1 MGRNKVMDNLTIKQK
16 VDLFKDLYTE
26 LAGYGIKGDTELAHV
41 NKYEAAVLKAMGGSS
56 TVNPVTGLNEYWD
69 DDDDPAPAPTTTTVR
84 QVADLPEYFKPYA
97 EKVLATAEDIYEQ
110 PYVPYEDR
118 RLAPISE
125 EQQLAF
131 TGLRDLYSDV
141 DPSTGERTF
150 RSPTA
155 GAFETA
161 EGLAEKGAAQFG
173 ELEEGVFE
181 EKYMSPYTK
190 AVTDIQVRE
199 AQRRADEQ
207 RKQLASSAMQ
217 AGALGSSR
225 FGVQEA
231 LRGEAEQRLLSDIE
245 QQGLQ
250 RAYTQGQQAF
260 EADRAAARAGA
271 TQYGALGTQGQAAGL
286 AGLGALQA
294 TGETQRAI
302 EQQPIDLSYEEFVRQ
317 QQYPRQ
323 SLQELS
329 GIVRGFP
336 VQPSTYET
344 KKTFEQ
350 PPSLSSQ
357 LLAAGTLGAGISS
370 GLGKSLFGKASVAGG
385 GLINSLPRRY
395 AQGNEVIRI
404 EASGPHGDKIT
415 VNAEILKN
423 MDDMQ
428 FKIFLMQ
435 EGISGRQAALLDKHR
450 KALKKADI
458 SKRMGERERLA
469 GIAGEA
475 GLTGGEGL
483 GLPDDDKLVEFM
495 KQTASDPGLVSV
507 EAGIEDV
514 ELPSRTKDRF
524 TRHTPAAVVQPMVQT
539 AEADISKRMGEREIL
554 ADTARP
560 DVIPAAVAETPK
572 VSSAITQEILAA
584 PARPQTIFP
593 PIGEAG
599 TGETLKVLGKE
610 AFSSIVDPVTDY
622 FYKHTKEGQKEYL
635 KRYEAEKA
643 KLALAAQL
651 DPDPEGGREED
662 VRSSVFEDDTFS
674 MADLEAMTREA
685 AKGRDDTTY
694 AYEMEKGK
702 PREGPLEFYTG
713 LEKQLA
719 DKAVTEKAGETV
731 KPIFDI
737 GAAMPFF
744 ELAAEFGKSGRST
757 ADSLAAAAQVHR
769 EGEKTRATSA
779 RLRALAEQA
788 RTAASVDFKGQKLS
802 LRQAENLLKTY
813 IAKQQAYLK
822 QYESL
827 QPAAKEEA
835 KKELKRL
842 DGDIDRLTKMYEN
855 ALGLAPRTPAGAA
868 SKV

>member
-1 MGRNKVMDNLTIKQK
+1 MDNLTIKQK

-97 EKVLATAEDIYEQ
+97 EKVLATAEEVYEQ

-207 RKQLASSAMQ
+207 RKQLASSAMK

-385 GLINSLPRRY
+385 GLIDSLPRRY
-395 AQGNEVIRI
+395 AQGNEVINI
-404 EASGPHGDKIT
+404 EAGPHGDRIT
-415 VNAEILKN
+415 INAEILKN

-435 EGISGRQAALLDKHR
+435 KGISGRQAELLDKHR
-450 KALKKADI
+450 KVLKQADI
-458 SKRMGERERLA
+458 SKRIGERETLA
-469 GIAGEA
+469 SIPGEA

-483 GLPDDDKLVEFM
+483 DITGD
-495 KQTASDPGLVSV
+495 
-507 EAGIEDV
+507 
-514 ELPSRTKDRF
+514 
-524 TRHTPAAVVQPMVQT
+524 AV
-539 AEADISKRMGEREIL
+539 DISRRMGEREIIPGIISGEGL
-554 ADTARP
+554 DIPSYIEATPTIKPPSKSVETLLGLRPAPLGPAPGRPVPPIVPVEQQSLSRLPRVPAMDTAMDIE
-560 DVIPAAVAETPK
+560 DVSVEDVSVEEVPTTTRGSPIDRRGPPPK
-572 VSSAITQEILAA
+572 PEGLAA
-584 PARPQTIFP
+584 AISK
-593 PIGEAG
+593 IAENVKAGEAVLHDPKAG
-599 TGETLKVLGKE
+599 PEWLKSRRAME
-610 AFSSIVDPVTDY
+610 A
-622 FYKHTKEGQKEYL
+622 KA
-635 KRYEAEKA
+635 EAEAQSQAEAEQMIQDLPSELEEKERNRLRKA
-643 KLALAAQL
+643 AMDVGPSMPPLEEMLAAQ
-651 DPDPEGGREED
+651 
-662 VRSSVFEDDTFS
+662 
-674 MADLEAMTREA
+674 
-685 AKGRDDTTY
+685 
-694 AYEMEKGK
+694 
-702 PREGPLEFYTG
+702 
-713 LEKQLA
+713 
-719 DKAVTEKAGETV
+719 AVTEKEVPGKELVAPGETV

>member
-1 MGRNKVMDNLTIKQK
+1 MDNLTIKQK

-97 EKVLATAEDIYEQ
+97 EKVLATAEEVYEQ

-207 RKQLASSAMQ
+207 RKQLASSAMK

-302 EQQPIDLSYEEFVRQ
+302 GQQPIDLSYEEFVRQ

-385 GLINSLPRRY
+385 GLIDSLPRRY

-435 EGISGRQAALLDKHR
+435 KGISGRQAELLDKHR
-450 KALKKADI
+450 KVLKQADI
-458 SKRMGERERLA
+458 SKRIGERETLA
-469 GIAGEA
+469 SIPGEA

-483 GLPDDDKLVEFM
+483 DI
-495 KQTASDPGLVSV
+495 T
-507 EAGIEDV
+507 ED
-514 ELPSRTKDRF
+514 
-524 TRHTPAAVVQPMVQT
+524 AV
-539 AEADISKRMGEREIL
+539 DISRRMGEREIIPGMISGEGL
-554 ADTARP
+554 DIPSYIGATPTIKPPSESVETLLGLRPAPLGPAPGRSVPPRVPVEQQSLSRLPIVPAMDTAMDIE
-560 DVIPAAVAETPK
+560 DVSVEEVPTTTRGSPIDRRGPPPK
-572 VSSAITQEILAA
+572 PEGLAA
-584 PARPQTIFP
+584 AISK
-593 PIGEAG
+593 IAENVKAGEAVLHDPKAG
-599 TGETLKVLGKE
+599 PEWLKSRRAME
-610 AFSSIVDPVTDY
+610 A
-622 FYKHTKEGQKEYL
+622 KA
-635 KRYEAEKA
+635 EAEAQSQAEAEQMIQDLPSELEEKERNRLRKA
-643 KLALAAQL
+643 AMDVGPSMPPLEEMLAAQ
-651 DPDPEGGREED
+651 
-662 VRSSVFEDDTFS
+662 
-674 MADLEAMTREA
+674 
-685 AKGRDDTTY
+685 
-694 AYEMEKGK
+694 
-702 PREGPLEFYTG
+702 
-713 LEKQLA
+713 
-719 DKAVTEKAGETV
+719 AVTEKEVPGKELVAPGETV